1 MGRRLYSTLLVAGLG
16 IILTLPARAQTPA
29 NGTPRV
35 TINAD
40 HVVCDGTPQA
50 ADVTLALAQNGS
62 YFAVPA
68 VLTYTLPNGAL
79 VVQRQT
85 YNTSTGK
92 IENARAT
99 GPVAI
104 GAYPF
109 TVQVN
114 YNDPRSLQI
123 YSQQITGV
131 VGTGTLTIIDPNG
144 PAFADNPFPVP
155 YQQAPTDPYH
165 FWRFDPTNRA
175 EVQDAY
181 WREEM
186 VAATVPLGWNGSF
199 ATLEPGKTTQAWR
212 NAVLREVNLH
222 RYMYGNGSN
231 FLVEDPSYNPT
242 LQAGAFIGAW
252 REALTHTLTAA
263 MMPAGFAYTN
273 QAITCAANNSL
284 GLAFGGMMATDS
296 TWLFM
301 AEGTGNPD
309 AGHRLV
315 FLNPHVTITG
325 TGDTPRKTGAD
336 PTSSFSTALHFASPS
351 TLDQPLPVGDPFAT
365 YLTWPRKNS
374 FTTLELMGYTQAL
387 ISLDVYAGGL
397 TLDASDVQVTVTI
410 NGQQV
415 ITNAANGQH
424 APYNITTKDAGSARQ
439 WLIFGVD
446 HMLSSNY
453 TNVPG
458 ISGLVLANDY
468 VFEVTVTNLRMS
480 RTFSFLTPA
489 QMAQIDPRAFQNH
502 TLKWSFTV
510 FDPLIVKPAS
520 YTSNSSIAGLS
531 TRAAIGSGDNVLIAG
546 VIVSGTDPL
555 KVAFRAQGPSLAQ
568 AGIQHPAT
576 NPKLDIY
583 QSITGG
589 STLLG
594 SNNGW
599 KNGVNWRLVQ
609 SYSLN
614 PTSDLESVAV
624 ATLAPGLYTAVVS
637 DTGAGGVGIVEA
649 YAIDPQSSSQLTA
662 VSTRG
667 VVGTGENVMI
677 AGIITQQQQTVV
689 VRTQGPA
696 LAALGVAGT
705 VYSTRLSIYRQSDGK
720 LLYQNSGWDAPGN
733 ERFHSDLASWVAGLS
748 PTREAALVLTL
759 PAGAYT
765 AIVETPNG
773 APGVGIVEIYQVN

>member
-1 MGRRLYSTLLVAGLG
+1 VLGLQLYSTLLAAGLG
-16 IILTLPARAQTPA
+16 LVLTLQAQAQT
-29 NGTPRV
+29 
-35 TINAD
+35 AD
-40 HVVCDGTPQA
+40 P
-50 ADVTLALAQNGS
+50 
-62 YFAVPA
+62 
-68 VLTYTLPNGAL
+68 
-79 VVQRQT
+79 
-85 YNTSTGK
+85 
-92 IENARAT
+92 
-99 GPVAI
+99 
-104 GAYPF
+104 
-109 TVQVN
+109 
-114 YNDPRSLQI
+114 
-123 YSQQITGV
+123 
-131 VGTGTLTIIDPNG
+131 
-144 PAFADNPFPVP
+144 FADNPFPVP
-155 YQQAPTDPYH
+155 YMQAPTDPALRWAGFQSRVGTFLPTDPYH

-222 RYMYGNGSN
+222 RYMYGNASN

-263 MMPAGFAYTN
+263 MMPSGFAYTN
-273 QAITCAANNSL
+273 QAITCAYNNCL
-284 GLAFGGMMATDS
+284 GLGTMLATDS

-309 AGHRLV
+309 AGHRAVL
-315 FLNPHVTITG
+315 LNPHMIITG
-325 TGDTPRKTGAD
+325 TGDTPRKTGAN
-336 PTSSFSTALHFASPS
+336 PTLSFSNALHYASPAII
-351 TLDQPLPVGDPFAT
+351 DQPLPVGDPFAT

-374 FTTLELMGYTQAL
+374 YTTLELMGYTQAL
-387 ISLDVYAGGL
+387 ISLDVYAGFL
-397 TLDASDVQVTVTI
+397 RFDASDVQVTVTI
-410 NGQQV
+410 NGQPV
-415 ITNAANGQH
+415 VTNAANGQH
-424 APYNITTKDAGSARQ
+424 APYNITTVDAGNGRQ
-439 WLIFGVD
+439 WLVFGVD
-446 HMLSSNY
+446 HMLASNWTY
-453 TNVPG
+453 VSG
-458 ISGLVLANDY
+458 ITGPVLTNDY
-468 VFEVTVTNLRMS
+468 VFEVTVTNLRMD
-480 RTFSFLTPA
+480 RSFALISLTPA
-489 QMAQIDPRAFQNH
+489 QFAQIDSSAFINH

-510 FDPLIVKPAS
+510 YDPLIVKPAS
-520 YTSNSSIAGLS
+520 YTSSSSIAGLS
-531 TRAAIGSGDNVLIAG
+531 TRAGIGSGDNVLIAG
-546 VIVSGTDPL
+546 VMVSGTDPL
-555 KVAFRAQGPSLAQ
+555 KVAFRAQGPSLV
-568 AGIQHPAT
+568 GVQHPAT

-583 QSITGG
+583 QRITGG

-599 KNGVNWRLVQ
+599 RNGVNWRLVQ
-609 SYSLN
+609 SYSFN
-614 PTSDLESVAV
+614 PASDLESVAV

-637 DTGAGGVGIVEA
+637 DTGAGGVGLVEA
-649 YAIDPQSSSQLTA
+649 YAIDSQAASQLTA

-696 LAALGVAGT
+696 LAAIGVAGT
-705 VYSTRLSIYRQSDGK
+705 VYSTRLSIYRQNDGK

-733 ERFHSDLASWVAGLS
+733 ERFHTDLASWVAGLS

-773 APGVGIVEIYQVN
+773 TPGVGLVEIYQIN